1 MRMTKKLIGMS
12 AILASV
18 SAGAVMA
25 QDAKVTDVPASMEDS
40 RAVES
45 GELKK
50 VETFTEEKMISES
63 AETTNLAETG
73 DEVTTEVDSTGV
85 PASLADSRLA
95 EATDIEGM
103 SADSRMYI
111 WTMSEVEGVSP
122 WADEDAKEMRA
133 AILANTAVKSSLEAE
148 GYSESDV
155 VAAYTRADGGL
166 TVVVN

>member
-25 QDAKVTDVPASMEDS
+25 QDAKVTD
-40 RAVES
+40 
-45 GELKK
+45 
-50 VETFTEEKMISES
+50 
-63 AETTNLAETG
+63 
-73 DEVTTEVDSTGV
+73 V

-122 WADEDAKEMRA
+122 WADEDAQEMRA